1 MKMERKLAVLSMIMV
16 MVLTMVAGCSKQPSK
31 ENKETPGTNES
42 STQQES
48 KDTAEEVK
56 TDGESEKATPETES
70 NTDKE
75 EVTILIA
82 AAASMEK
89 SLEEL
94 IPQFQEKYPWIT
106 VEGTYDSSGKL
117 QTQIEEGLE
126 ADIFLSAAM
135 KQMNALKDGNMI
147 DANSIVELLE
157 NKVVLIVPAGA
168 ESKVT
173 GFEDILNASTIAIGD
188 PESVPAGQYAKKVF
202 DSLGIYDK
210 VAEKASL
217 GTNVTEVLNWVAE
230 GSADAGVV
238 YATDAAT
245 SDKVTIISEAPEGS
259 LDEKVIYP
267 IGIVTASQKKEAADL
282 FVEYLQSE
290 EATNLFVSYG
300 FSVQ

>member
-1 MKMERKLAVLSMIMV
+1 MKRKLVVLSMIMV
-16 MVLTMVAGCSKQPSK
+16 MVLTMVAGCSKKAPKDS
-31 ENKETPGTNES
+31 KETPEG
-42 STQQES
+42 STQQEEQG
-48 KDTAEEVK
+48 TTEEVK
-56 TDGESEKATPETES
+56 TDGESEKTPEAES

-82 AAASMEK
+82 AAASMK
-89 SLEEL
+89 NSLEEL
-94 IPQFQEKYPWIT
+94 VPQFQKKYPWIK

-117 QTQIEEGLE
+117 QTQIEEGLD

-135 KQMNALKDGNMI
+135 KQMNALKDENMI
-147 DANSIVELLE
+147 DADSIVELLE
-157 NKVVLIVPAGA
+157 NKVVLIVPTGV

-173 GFEDILNASTIAIGD
+173 SFEDILNASTIAIGD

-238 YATDAAT
+238 YATDAA
-245 SDKVTIISEAPEGS
+245 SLDKVTIISEAPEGS

-267 IGIVTASQKKEAADL
+267 IGIVTASQKKEAAAL

>member
-1 MKMERKLAVLSMIMV
+1 MKRKLLVLSMVMV
-16 MVLTMVAGCSKQPSK
+16 MISAMIVGCSGQKSK
-31 ENKETPGTNES
+31 EKKDASGASENSGVEQEKNTTEEAKTDAQSGENSAESENKEP
-42 STQQES
+42 
-48 KDTAEEVK
+48 
-56 TDGESEKATPETES
+56 
-70 NTDKE
+70 
-75 EVTILIA
+75 VTILIA

-94 IPQFQEKYPWIT
+94 IPQFEEKYPWIT

-135 KQMNALKDGNMI
+135 KQMNALKDENMI
-147 DANSIVELLE
+147 DADSIVELLE
-157 NKVVLIVPAGA
+157 NKVVLIVPTGV

-173 GFEDILNASTIAIGD
+173 SFDDILNAETIAIGD

-210 VAEKASL
+210 VAEKASF

-238 YATDAAT
+238 YATDAT
-245 SDKVTIISEAPEGS
+245 STDKVTIISEAPEGS

-267 IGIVTASQKKEAADL
+267 IGIVTASEKKEAAGL

-290 EATNLFVSYG
+290 VGTSLFEKYG
-300 FSVQ
+300 FTVK

>member
-1 MKMERKLAVLSMIMV
+1 MKRKLVVLSMVMV
-16 MVLTMVAGCSKQPSK
+16 MISTMIVGCSGKTTK
-31 ENKETPGTNES
+31 ENKEEVSENSGIE
-42 STQQES
+42 QEN
-48 KDTAEEVK
+48 KDTIEEAK
-56 TDGESEKATPETES
+56 TDAQSGENSAES
-70 NTDKE
+70 DNKE
-75 EVTILIA
+75 PVTILIA

-89 SLEEL
+89 SLNEL
-94 IPQFQEKYPWIT
+94 IPQFEEKYPWIT

-135 KQMNALKDGNMI
+135 KQMNTLKDENMI
-147 DANSIVELLE
+147 DAGSIVELLE
-157 NKVVLIVPAGA
+157 NKVVLIVPTGV

-173 GFEDILNASTIAIGD
+173 SFDDILNAETIAIGD

-238 YATDAAT
+238 YATDAT
-245 SDKVTIISEAPEGS
+245 STDKVTIISEAPEGS

-267 IGIVTASQKKEAADL
+267 IGIVTASEKKEAAGL

-290 EATNLFVSYG
+290 VGTSLFDSYG
-300 FSVQ
+300 FTVK

>member
-1 MKMERKLAVLSMIMV
+1 MKRKLAVLSIVMV
-16 MVLTMVAGCSKQPSK
+16 MISALIAGCSGKTTK
-31 ENKETPGTNES
+31 EKKDES
-42 STQQES
+42 GASENSGVAQE
-48 KDTAEEVK
+48 KDTAEEAK
-56 TDGESEKATPETES
+56 TDTQSGKTTAESE
-70 NTDKE
+70 NKE
-75 EVTILIA
+75 PVTILIA

-94 IPQFQEKYPWIT
+94 IPQFEEKYPWIT

-135 KQMNALKDGNMI
+135 KQMNALKDENMI
-147 DANSIVELLE
+147 DGDSIVELLE
-157 NKVVLIVPAGA
+157 NKVVLIVPTGVD
-168 ESKVT
+168 SKVT
-173 GFEDILNASTIAIGD
+173 SFDDILNAGTIAIGD

-202 DSLGIYDK
+202 DSLGIYNK
-210 VAEKASL
+210 VAEKASF

-238 YATDAAT
+238 YATDAKT
-245 SDKVTIISEAPEGS
+245 TDKVTVIAEAPEGS

-267 IGIVTASQKKEAADL
+267 IGLVTASEKKEAAGL

-290 EATNLFVSYG
+290 VGTNLFKKYG
-300 FSVQ
+300 FTVE